1 MRFMIIRKADQ
12 ETEAGAM
19 PSDALVE
26 AMGRYIDALA
36 DAGAMKLGE
45 GLKPSAQG
53 FRVRFADGVPSV
65 IDGPFT
71 ESKELVAGVTIIDVP
86 SREEALA
93 WARRWPTEDGG
104 GNVELEV
111 RPLWEI
117 RDFGDSDAL
126 ERLERAHDRI
136 GSP

>member
-1 MRFMIIRKADQ
+1 MRFMIIRKADR

-19 PSDALVE
+19 PSEALVL
-26 AMGRYIDALA
+26 AMGQYIDALA
-36 DAGAMKLGE
+36 NAGAMKLGE
-45 GLKPSAQG
+45 GLRPSADG
-53 FRVRFADGVPSV
+53 FRVRFADGVPMV
-65 IDGPFT
+65 TDGPFT

-93 WARRWPTEDGG
+93 WARRWPTEDGD

-117 RDFGDSDAL
+117 SDFGSSEAL
-126 ERLERAHDRI
+126 ERLERSHERATTT
-136 GSP
+136 